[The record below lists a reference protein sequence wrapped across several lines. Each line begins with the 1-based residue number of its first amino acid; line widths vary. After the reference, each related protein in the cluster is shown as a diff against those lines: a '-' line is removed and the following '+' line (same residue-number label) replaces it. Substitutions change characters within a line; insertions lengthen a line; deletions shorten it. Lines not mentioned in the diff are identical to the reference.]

1 MGSETTLRSTHKKL
15 KPMEIVLNVFGPETS
30 LNQKISVEPETDSL
44 GDVLRALSE
53 RTPGPWNRLLRPD
66 LTLEKGCVILVNG
79 RNILSLE
86 NLETKIHEGDEIT
99 LTVLVTGG

>member
-1 MGSETTLRSTHKKL
+1 
-15 KPMEIVLNVFGPETS
+15 MEIILNVFGPETS
-30 LNQKISVEPETDSL
+30 LNQRISMEAETASL
-44 GDVLRALSE
+44 KDVLEALQKRGE
-53 RTPGPWNRLLRPD
+53 GAWNRLLRPD

-86 NLETKIHEGDEIT
+86 NLETKIHDGDEIT